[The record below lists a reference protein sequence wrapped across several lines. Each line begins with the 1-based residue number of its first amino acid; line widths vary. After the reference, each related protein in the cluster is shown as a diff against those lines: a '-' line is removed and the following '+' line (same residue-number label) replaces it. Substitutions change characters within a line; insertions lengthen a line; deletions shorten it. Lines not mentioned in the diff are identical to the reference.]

1 MDQKKEAKVVIFNGS
16 LINERSF
23 KIVFYFHSSR
33 ESVAGLTMTAAELLP
48 SGIKHLLNSHIST
61 P

>member
-1 MDQKKEAKVVIFNGS
+1 MDQKKKAKVVIFNGS

-33 ESVAGLTMTAAELLP
+33 ESVAGLTMTAVELLP
-48 SGIKHLLNSHIST
+48 SGIKHLQY
-61 P
+61 